1 MRHAKLHIVNP
12 LGLHARAASKLVD
25 VAKNFASDVKVVNAG
40 GIEADAKRIMNLLL
54 LGAPVGSEVELFVQ
68 GEDENEALAALTELI
83 DAGFQEM
90 ETS

>member
-68 GEDENEALAALTELI
+68 GEDENEALAALTARI
-83 DAGFQEM
+83 DAGFHEM